1 MIVEQPNHV
10 SRILARME
18 DLALSKEQTLLNV
31 FAILISPDG
40 DAKTSCNRF
49 VIPLPVLM
57 EGSAFLERRSAAVQ
71 KTGPESCVIPR
82 KESWDYLV
90 NLYLEDKMVLSG
102 QYFTVDSYLNAMH

>member
-1 MIVEQPNHV
+1 MIVKQPKHV
-10 SRILARME
+10 SRILAIME

-90 NLYLEDKMVLSG
+90 NLYLEDKVASIL
-102 QYFTVDSYLNAMH
+102 LLIHI

>member
-1 MIVEQPNHV
+1 MIVKQPKHV
-10 SRILARME
+10 SRILAIME

-57 EGSAFLERRSAAVQ
+57 EGSAFLGRRSATVQ
-71 KTGPESCVIPR
+71 IIGPESCVIPQR
-82 KESWDYLV
+82 ESWDYLV
-90 NLYLEDKMVLSG
+90 NLYLEDKRVLASI
-102 QYFTVDSYLNAMH
+102 LLLIHM